1 MSIVLDGSVALAWQF
16 EDEQTEPVLAL
27 LNRVVENGAIVP
39 PLWRYE
45 VANALQVSVRRRRI
59 DARYR
64 DSALAEL
71 TALDI
76 SIDQESE
83 THAWSA
89 TIRLAERHRLTVY
102 DAAYLELAER
112 RRLTL
117 ATLDD
122 ALARAARAEGIKVV
136 P

>member
-1 MSIVLDGSVALAWQF
+1 VSIVLDGSVALAWQF
-16 EDEQTEPVLAL
+16 EDEQTEPILLL
-27 LNRVVENGAIVP
+27 LNRVVETGAIVT

-45 VANALQVSVRRRRI
+45 VANGLQIAIRRRRI
-59 DARYR
+59 DARHR
-64 DSALAEL
+64 DRALAYL
-71 TALDI
+71 AALEI

-89 TIRLAERHRLTVY
+89 TIQLAERHGLTVY
-102 DAAYLELAER
+102 DATYLELAER

-117 ATLDD
+117 ATLDE